1 MEFEGLAAARE
12 IVGEARRLVVL
23 TGAGIS
29 TESGIPDFRG
39 PKGVWTMNPGLE
51 RASNID
57 SYRTDGELRRR
68 VWQRRVELA
77 EVDVRPNRGH
87 AAVFGL
93 VGQGRLHAL
102 VTQNIDGL
110 HGAAGHTDVIEVH
123 GNNTW
128 ASCLGCGERRPMTE
142 MLDRVRQGDPDPRCS
157 ICGGVVK
164 GDVIMF
170 GEALVPHVIE
180 AAFRVAT
187 ECDVLLAVGTTL
199 AVGPVN
205 GMVPR
210 AARSGARIV
219 IVNGEPTEMDHLAT
233 AVVRGPIG
241 EILPLLC
248 APPDGDAHVTATSAP
263 APGA

>member
-1 MEFEGLAAARE
+1 MELDGFDVALD
-12 IVGEARRLVVL
+12 IVRSAQRLVAL

-39 PKGVWTMNPGLE
+39 PQGVWTKNPGLE

-57 SYRTDGELRRR
+57 SYRTDGDLRKR
-68 VWQRRVELA
+68 VWQRRAELA
-77 EVDVRPNRGH
+77 EIDVRPNRGH
-87 AAVFGL
+87 EAL
-93 VGQGRLHAL
+93 VGLARQGRLHAL
-102 VTQNIDGL
+102 VTQNVDGL
-110 HGAAGHTDVIEVH
+110 HSAAGHDDVIEVH

-128 ASCLGCGERRPMTE
+128 ASCLTCGDRRPMAHHLE
-142 MLDRVRQGDPDPRCS
+142 RVRAGDPDPRCEL
-157 ICGGVVK
+157 CGGIVK
-164 GDVIMF
+164 GDVVMF

-180 AAFRVAT
+180 AAFRVSV

-210 AARSGARIV
+210 AHRAGARIV
-219 IVNGEPTEMDHLAT
+219 IVNGEVTEMDHLAT

-241 EILPLLC
+241 EILPALC
-248 APPDGDAHVTATSAP
+248 APPT
-263 APGA
+263 

>member
-1 MEFEGLAAARE
+1 MEFEGLDAAIEIVAAAQ
-12 IVGEARRLVVL
+12 RLVAL

-39 PKGVWTMNPGLE
+39 PQGVWTKNPGLE

-57 SYRTDGELRRR
+57 SYRTDGELRQR

-77 EVDVRPNRGH
+77 EIDVRPNRGH
-87 AAVFGL
+87 DAL
-93 VGQGRLHAL
+93 VDLSRQGRLHAL

-110 HGAAGHTDVIEVH
+110 HAAAGHPDVIEVH

-128 ASCLGCGERRPMTE
+128 ASCLGCRDRRPMAYH
-142 MLDRVRQGDPDPRCS
+142 LDRVRAGDPDPRCEL
-157 ICGGVVK
+157 CGGIVK
-164 GDVIMF
+164 GDVVMF

-180 AAFRVAT
+180 SAFRVAT

-210 AARSGARIV
+210 AHRAGARIV
-219 IVNGEPTEMDHLAT
+219 IVNGEETEMDHLAT
-233 AVVRGPIG
+233 VVVRGPIG
-241 EILPLLC
+241 EILPVLC
-248 APPDGDAHVTATSAP
+248 APPA
-263 APGA
+263 